1 MAKEQKWM
9 KVERLV
15 HVDWNPRTPEELK
28 WDHPE
33 MVPLIASVKSVGVVQ
48 PIAVW
53 ADKAA
58 IEHCDYEAAKHPI
71 DGVVIAGN
79 RRLEA
84 AMAAGLK
91 EIPALVF
98 TDISSAQAQEIT
110 RLENEVRLGVDPLK
124 DASLIGSM
132 LGLGYSQ
139 MDIAAHF
146 GVSEARICR
155 RRKLLD
161 LCPKLREHA
170 DSAGSN
176 ITIDALEHIAVY
188 PLEIQEASAG
198 DILKRAKQS
207 AIALRWRDISWMIS
221 QQTKDLQIARFDTKG
236 CESCTNRTGAMPDLF
251 GETKADT
258 LGKCLGVDCFYRKTK
273 EYAVAKFRKK
283 YGAVEMVD
291 AVENG
296 IKDSYT
302 ARGDSAFGEKKAK
315 ARPVLWYWINNS
327 YCEPCALFGPTVAD
341 WKKLCKSRDVKLKKA
356 KAKLEAEEK
365 AAKER
370 IDADNKLLDERAELK
385 KALDNAL
392 DAVVEKAW
400 KAVDYSGLGD
410 DNPSGIKVIENAL
423 KCVKDTA
430 QRSAIAKLLAP
441 SFDDNIGLDNE
452 VAAFCGAFPDFAKKC
467 GIKNAEFV
475 AITQARAA
483 LEKFYKE
490 HPDIKS

>member
-1 MAKEQKWM
+1 M
-9 KVERLV
+9 VDSLV
-15 HVDWNPRTPEELK
+15 HADWNPRTPEELS

-33 MVPLIASVKSVGVVQ
+33 MVELIQSVSKVGIIQ

-53 ADKAA
+53 ADEAA
-58 IEHCDYEAAKHPI
+58 IADRK
-71 DGVVIAGN
+71 GVTGIVVAGN

-84 AMAAGLK
+84 AKAAGLK

-98 TDISSAQAQEIT
+98 TEISEAQARMIT
-110 RLENEVRLGVDPLK
+110 RIENEVRLGVDPLK

-139 MDIAAHF
+139 KEIAAHF

-161 LCPKLREHA
+161 LCPKIREHA
-170 DSAGSN
+170 DSEDSN

-188 PLEIQEASAG
+188 PLEIQEASAR
-198 DILKRAKQS
+198 DILNCAKQS
-207 AIALRWRDISWMIS
+207 AIALRWRDVSYLIS
-221 QQTKDLQIARFDTKG
+221 QRTKDLRTAQFNTKE

-258 LGKCLGVDCFYRKTK
+258 LGQCLGVDCFCKK
-273 EYAVAKFRKK
+273 MKDHAIGKLRKK
-283 YGAVEMVD
+283 YGAVELID
-291 AVENG
+291 AKENG
-296 IKDSYT
+296 IKDSYN
-302 ARGDSAFGEKKAK
+302 AIHDSAFGDKKSK
-315 ARPVLWYWINNS
+315 TRPALWYWIDS
-327 YCEPCALFGPTVAD
+327 FGSTYSHFGPTVAE
-341 WKKLCKSRDVKLKKA
+341 WKKLCKSRDEKLKKA

-370 IDADNKLLDERAELK
+370 NDANNKLLDERAELN
-385 KALDNAL
+385 KALNNAL
-392 DAVVEKAW
+392 DAVVGKVS
-400 KAVDYSGLGD
+400 KRVDYRGWAA
-410 DNPSGIKVIENAL
+410 DNSHGIKIIENAL

-430 QRSAIAKLLAP
+430 QRSAIANLLILC
-441 SFDDNIGLDNE
+441 FDTNIGLDDE

-483 LEKFYKE
+483 LEKFYTE
-490 HPDIKS
+490 HPELKQ

>member
-53 ADKAA
+53 ADKEA
-58 IEHCDYEAAKHPI
+58 IEHCDYDAAKHPI

-79 RRLEA
+79 RRLGA

-124 DASLIGSM
+124 DASLIGSL

-139 MDIAAHF
+139 KEIAAHF

-170 DSAGSN
+170 EATDGN

-188 PLEIQEASAG
+188 PLEIQEACAK
-198 DILKRAKQS
+198 DIVNRAKQS
-207 AIALRWRDISWMIS
+207 ATALRWRDVSWMIS
-221 QQTKDLQIARFDTKG
+221 RRTQDLHTAPFNTKG
-236 CESCTNRTGAMPDLF
+236 CKSCTNRTGAMPDLF
-251 GETKADT
+251 GETKTDS
-258 LGKCLGVDCFYRKTK
+258 LGRCLGIDCFRQKVREAAVGKLRK
-273 EYAVAKFRKK
+273 EY
-283 YGAVEMVD
+283 GSVEMVD
-291 AVENG
+291 ALEAG
-296 IKDSYT
+296 FKSHYDASH
-302 ARGDSAFGEKKAK
+302 DSAFGDKKTK
-315 ARPVLWYWINNS
+315 TRPVLWYWIDS
-327 YCEPCALFGPTVAD
+327 FGFTYAYFGPTVAG
-341 WKKLCKSRDVKLKKA
+341 WKKLKKSRNEEQKKA
-356 KAKLEAEEK
+356 KEAATRSKAEQKEKDEALNKPLRERDALLTAKDKTVYDVAQ
-365 AAKER
+365 
-370 IDADNKLLDERAELK
+370 
-385 KALDNAL
+385 
-392 DAVVEKAW
+392 KAW
-400 KAVDYSGLGD
+400 KKVDYRSYRNCPD
-410 DNPSGIKVIENAL
+410 GIKLLEATL
-423 KCVKDTA
+423 KCVRDTA
-430 QRSAIAKLLAP
+430 QRSAIAKLLV
-441 SFDDNIGLDNE
+441 SCFDADIGLDEE
-452 VAAFCGAFPDFAKKC
+452 VVGFCGAFPDFAKKC

-490 HPDIKS
+490 HPEIKQ